1 MDNHGKAGGGVA
13 GGSGMKASGVAPGCR
28 IVMAGIPD
36 YLGVSDEAK
45 MFIWAA
51 DAGGGVIGCSWGP
64 ADGTGATV
72 PVPTGTRLAI
82 RYCLNAGRAGKGIPI
97 FWAAGN
103 GHESVS
109 ADGYASHP
117 DVMAIAACSASG
129 AIAPY
134 SDYGPEIF
142 ACAPSNGSF
151 GQPAIFTTDRRG
163 AAGHHPGTAA
173 LGDTPRG
180 YTRS

>member
-28 IVMAGIPD
+28 IVMARIPD

-51 DAGGGVIGCSWGP
+51 DAGADVISCSWGP

-72 PVPTGTRLAI
+72 PLPTATRLAI
-82 RYCLNAGRAGKGIPI
+82 RYCLNTGRAGKGIPI

-103 GHESVS
+103 GPQSVPPPP
-109 ADGYASHP
+109 YASNPH
-117 DVMAIAACSASG
+117 
-129 AIAPY
+129 
-134 SDYGPEIF
+134 
-142 ACAPSNGSF
+142 
-151 GQPAIFTTDRRG
+151 
-163 AAGHHPGTAA
+163 
-173 LGDTPRG
+173 
-180 YTRS
+180 